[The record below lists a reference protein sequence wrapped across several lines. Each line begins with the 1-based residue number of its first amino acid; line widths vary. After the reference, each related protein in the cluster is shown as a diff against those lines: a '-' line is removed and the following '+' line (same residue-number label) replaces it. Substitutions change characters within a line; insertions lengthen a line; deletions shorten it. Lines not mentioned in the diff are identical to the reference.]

1 MQAAILLGIYVL
13 TTIALQLV
21 GFGVSQ
27 IVSSQWPT
35 AGLMSF
41 LVLFMCAFGLA
52 WPIAVRIA
60 EWAIRSAGL
69 VLETEQSA
77 GASHRG
83 HYAKK
88 S

>member
-13 TTIALQLV
+13 TTIALQLF

-27 IVSSQWPT
+27 IVSGQWPT
-35 AGLMSF
+35 AGLMTF

-52 WPIAVRIA
+52 WPIAVWIA
-60 EWAIRSAGL
+60 EWAIQRAGL

-83 HYAKK
+83 HYARK

>member
-21 GFGVSQ
+21 GLGVSRV
-27 IVSSQWPT
+27 VSSQWPT
-35 AGLMSF
+35 AGLTTF

-60 EWAIRSAGL
+60 EWAIQATGF

-77 GASHRG
+77 GASRRE
-83 HYAKK
+83 HYARK
-88 S
+88 